1 MPSVATSVAA
11 GIPKRS
17 VRMNLQELIPLFP
30 PRNVIDG
37 QALLVA
43 PADLWRLEGRE
54 VTSCRMFVMVIAGCM
69 DVRIDGRPCVLG
81 PNTFVDMFEKTA
93 FLFERI
99 APGCEAYCFLPTQKF
114 TSDALMSF
122 RVGDDRHLVSCMKF
136 PVLRLPSADC
146 LQLAQPLRLLADS
159 VFRTAHHYRT
169 ELSQVYFRGFLMEL
183 ADVLRRTSS
192 AADPGAPFSRKDGL
206 FMDFMKLVWQHACH
220 ERRIDFYA
228 DRLSISPKHLTRI
241 VREKLAHTPH
251 EVIAKEVV
259 HHTIPLL
266 MHGSLSVQ
274 QIADRLNFSDQASF
288 CKFFKSHTGLS
299 PTEYRQK
306 NSAAR

>member
-1 MPSVATSVAA
+1 
-11 GIPKRS
+11 
-17 VRMNLQELIPLFP
+17 MNLQELIPLFP

-54 VTSCRMFVMVIAGCM
+54 VASCRMFVMVIAGCM
-69 DVRIDGRPCVLG
+69 DVRIDGHPCVLG

-93 FLFERI
+93 FLFEHI
-99 APGCEAYCFLPTQKF
+99 APDCEAYCFLPTQKF

-122 RVGDDRHLVSCMKF
+122 RVGDDRHLVNCMKF
-136 PVLRLPSADC
+136 PVLCLPSADC
-146 LQLAQPLRLLADS
+146 LQLAYPLRLLAGS

-169 ELSQVYFRGFLMEL
+169 ELSQVYFRAFLVEL
-183 ADVLRRTSS
+183 ADVLFRISDGCYEG
-192 AADPGAPFSRKDGL
+192 AALFGRKDGL
-206 FMDFMKLVWQHACH
+206 FMDFMKLIWQHACH

-241 VREKLAHTPH
+241 IREKLSETPH

-259 HHTIPLL
+259 HHAIELL
-266 MHGSLSVQ
+266 QQETLSVQ
-274 QIADRLNFSDQASF
+274 QIAARLNFSDQASF
-288 CKFFKSHTGLS
+288 CKFFKKHTALS
-299 PTEYRQK
+299 PTDYRQK
-306 NSAAR
+306 NCAAR